1 MYKIYSRRRLRI
13 KKPNF
18 KWIKGSKRLK
28 GVGTKNSGKATKII
42 LILIIA
48 FETASLILNHINPIF
63 EQVSKYEAK
72 KLATFVAND
81 QTTKVM
87 QNYNYDSMFT
97 IEKDAEGNVTMINMN
112 MYRVNI
118 IISDIAYYIQEQMK
132 KPENCNISI
141 PIGNLLGVNLFSGY
155 GPNIKM
161 EVVLLG
167 TIETDLRSEFIAKG
181 INQTL
186 HRVYLQIDCPVQ
198 ILSSYKTIEEKISN
212 QFLVAENVI
221 VGKIPETY
229 YNLESFENP
238 QDTMEAI
245 N

>member
-13 KKPNF
+13 KKPQL
-18 KWIKGSKRLK
+18 KVGK
-28 GVGTKNSGKATKII
+28 GVKSQGKITTII

-48 FETASLILNHINPIF
+48 FETASLLLNYMNPIF
-63 EQVSKYEAK
+63 EQVSSYEAQ

-87 QNYNYDSMFT
+87 QNYNYDTMFT
-97 IEKDAEGNVTMINMN
+97 IEKDSEGNISMIQMN

-132 KPENCNISI
+132 QPKNSTVSI
-141 PIGNLLGVNLFSGY
+141 PMGNLLGIDLFSGY

-161 EVVLLG
+161 KVVLLG
-167 TIETDLRSEFIAKG
+167 TVETDLRSEFIAKG

-198 ILSSYKTIEEKISN
+198 ILSSYKTLEENISN
-212 QFLVAENVI
+212 QFLIAENVI
-221 VGKIPETY
+221 VGKIPSTY
-229 YNLESFENP
+229 YNLEGFEKP
-238 QDTMEAI
+238 EDTMETI

>member
-1 MYKIYSRRRLRI
+1 MYKIYSR
-13 KKPNF
+13 
-18 KWIKGSKRLK
+18 KRLK
-28 GVGTKNSGKATKII
+28 IKGIKNKGKITKII

-48 FETASLILNHINPIF
+48 FETASLILNYLNPIY
-63 EQVSKYEAK
+63 EQISKYEAK

-97 IEKDAEGNVTMINMN
+97 IQKDAEGNVSLIEMN

-132 KPENCNISI
+132 KPEICSVSI
-141 PIGNLLGVNLFSGY
+141 PMGSLTGVKLFSGF
-155 GPNIKM
+155 GPNLKM
-161 EVVLLG
+161 RVVLLG
-167 TIETDLRSEFIAKG
+167 NVETDLRSEFIAKG

-198 ILSSYKTIEEKISN
+198 ILSSYKTVEENVSN
-212 QFLVAENVI
+212 QFLLAENVI
-221 VGKIPETY
+221 LGEIPSTY
-229 YNLESFENP
+229 YNLEGLEGAN
-238 QDTMEAI
+238 DTLNALD
-245 N
+245 

>member
-18 KWIKGSKRLK
+18 KWIKGQKRIK
-28 GVGTKNSGKATKII
+28 SVGRNSGKTTKII

-63 EQVSKYEAK
+63 EQVSKYEAM

-87 QNYNYDSMFT
+87 QNYNYESMFT
-97 IEKDAEGNVTMINMN
+97 IEKDAEGNVSMINMN

-141 PIGNLLGVNLFSGY
+141 PIGNLLGVNLFSGF

-167 TIETDLRSEFIAKG
+167 TVETDLRSEFIAKG

-212 QFLVAENVI
+212 QFLLAENVI
-221 VGKIPETY
+221 VGKIPDTY

>member
-18 KWIKGSKRLK
+18 KWIKGPKRIK
-28 GVGTKNSGKATKII
+28 SVGTKNSGKAIKII

-97 IEKDAEGNVTMINMN
+97 IEKDAEGNVSMINMN

-141 PIGNLLGVNLFSGY
+141 PIGNLLGVNLFSGF

-167 TIETDLRSEFIAKG
+167 TVETDLRSEFISKG

-212 QFLVAENVI
+212 QFLLAENVI
-221 VGKIPETY
+221 LGKIPETY

>member
-1 MYKIYSRRRLRI
+1 MHKIYSRKR
-13 KKPNF
+13 F
-18 KWIKGSKRLK
+18 KLKSFKYKG
-28 GVGTKNSGKATKII
+28 KITTI
-42 LILIIA
+42 VLILIIA
-48 FETASLILNHINPIF
+48 FETATLILNYMNPIF
-63 EQVSKYEAK
+63 EQISSYEAK

-87 QNYNYDSMFT
+87 QNYNYDSMFS
-97 IEKDAEGNVTMINMN
+97 IEKDEDGKISMIQIN

-132 KPENCNISI
+132 KPENCTVSI
-141 PIGNLLGVNLFSGY
+141 PMGNLLGIDLFSGY

-161 EVVLLG
+161 KVVLLG
-167 TIETDLRSEFIAKG
+167 SVATDLRSEFIAKG

-198 ILSSYKTIEEKISN
+198 ILSSYKNMEENISN
-212 QFLVAENVI
+212 QFLLAENVI
-221 VGKIPETY
+221 VGEIPSTY
-229 YNLESFENP
+229 YNLEGIENTE
-238 QDTMEAI
+238 DTLNAI

>member
-13 KKPNF
+13 KKPQ
-18 KWIKGSKRLK
+18 LK
-28 GVGTKNSGKATKII
+28 IWKGTKGKGKITTII

-48 FETASLILNHINPIF
+48 FETASLLLNYMNPIF
-63 EQVSKYEAK
+63 EQLSVYEAK
-72 KLATFVAND
+72 KLATFVANN

-97 IEKDAEGNVTMINMN
+97 IQKDSEGNVSMIQMN

-132 KPENCNISI
+132 EPENSTVSI
-141 PIGNLLGVNLFSGY
+141 PMGNLLGVDVFSGY

-161 EVVLLG
+161 NVVLLG
-167 TIETDLRSEFIAKG
+167 TVQTDLRSEFIAKG

-198 ILSSYKTIEEKISN
+198 ILSSYKTLEENISN
-212 QFLVAENVI
+212 QFLIAENVI
-221 VGKIPETY
+221 VGKIPSTY

-238 QDTMEAI
+238 EDTMETI

>member
-1 MYKIYSRRRLRI
+1 MYKIYSRKRFTI
-13 KKPNF
+13 KKLKN
-18 KWIKGSKRLK
+18 KG
-28 GVGTKNSGKATKII
+28 KITQI
-42 LILIIA
+42 FLILIIA
-48 FETASLILNHINPIF
+48 FETATLLLNYINPIF
-63 EQVSKYEAK
+63 EQVSTYEAK

-87 QNYNYDSMFT
+87 QNYNYDSMFS
-97 IEKDAEGNVTMINMN
+97 IEKDEEGNVSMIQMN

-132 KPENCNISI
+132 KPENCSVLI
-141 PIGNLLGVNLFSGY
+141 PMGNLLGIDLFSGY

-161 EVVLLG
+161 KVVLLG
-167 TIETDLRSEFIAKG
+167 AVETDLRSEFVAKG

-198 ILSSYKTIEEKISN
+198 ILSSYKTMEQSISN
-212 QFLVAENVI
+212 QFLIAENVI
-221 VGKIPETY
+221 LGEIPSTY
-229 YNLESFENP
+229 YNLEGVENA
-238 QDTMEAI
+238 QDTLNAI

>member
-1 MYKIYSRRRLRI
+1 MYKIYSRRRIRI
-13 KKPNF
+13 KKPQF
-18 KWIKGSKRLK
+18 KIGK
-28 GVGTKNSGKATKII
+28 GTKSKGKVTTVI

-48 FETASLILNHINPIF
+48 FETASLLLNYINPIF
-63 EQVSKYEAK
+63 EQVSAYEAK
-72 KLATFVAND
+72 KLATFVANN

-97 IEKDAEGNVTMINMN
+97 IEKDNEGNVSMIQMN

-132 KPENCNISI
+132 EPENSDLSI
-141 PIGNLLGVNLFSGY
+141 PMGNLLGVDLFSGY

-161 EVVLLG
+161 KVVLLG
-167 TIETDLRSEFIAKG
+167 TVETDLRSEFIAKG

-198 ILSSYKTIEEKISN
+198 ILSTYKTLEEKISN
-212 QFLVAENVI
+212 QFLIAENVI
-221 VGKIPETY
+221 VGKIPSTY
-229 YNLESFENP
+229 YNLEGFENP
-238 QDTMEAI
+238 EDTMETI

>member
-1 MYKIYSRRRLRI
+1 MYKIYSR
-13 KKPNF
+13 
-18 KWIKGSKRLK
+18 KRLK
-28 GVGTKNSGKATKII
+28 LKNIKNKRKITTII
-42 LILIIA
+42 LVLIIA
-48 FETASLILNHINPIF
+48 LETATLFLKHINPIF
-63 EQVSKYEAK
+63 EQVSTYEAK
-72 KLATFVAND
+72 KLATLIAND

-97 IEKDAEGNVTMINMN
+97 VEKDSDGNVSMIQMN

-132 KPENCNISI
+132 KPENSSVSI
-141 PIGNLLGVNLFSGY
+141 PIGNLLGIDLFSGY
-155 GPNIKM
+155 GPNVKM
-161 EVVLLG
+161 RVVLLG
-167 TIETDLRSEFIAKG
+167 SVETDLRSEFIAKG

-212 QFLVAENVI
+212 QFLLAENVI
-221 VGKIPETY
+221 VGRIPETY
-229 YNLESFENP
+229 YNLEGFENP
-238 QDTMEAI
+238 SDTMESI

>member
-1 MYKIYSRRRLRI
+1 MYKIYSRKRLRI

-18 KWIKGSKRLK
+18 KWIKGHKRIK
-28 GVGTKNSGKATKII
+28 SVETNSGKVTKII

-87 QNYNYDSMFT
+87 QNYNYDSMFS
-97 IEKDAEGNVTMINMN
+97 IEKDSEGNVSMINMN

-132 KPENCNISI
+132 KPENCKIAI
-141 PIGNLLGVNLFSGY
+141 PIGNLIGVNLFSGF

-167 TIETDLRSEFIAKG
+167 TVETDLRSEFIAKG

-212 QFLVAENVI
+212 QFLLAENVI

>member
-13 KKPNF
+13 KKPQV
-18 KWIKGSKRLK
+18 KIGK
-28 GVGTKNSGKATKII
+28 GTKSKGKLTTII

-48 FETASLILNHINPIF
+48 FETASLLLNYMNPIF
-63 EQVSKYEAK
+63 EQLSSYEAQ

-97 IEKDAEGNVTMINMN
+97 IEKDSEGNVSMIQMN

-132 KPENCNISI
+132 KPENSTVSI
-141 PIGNLLGVNLFSGY
+141 PMGNLLGVDLFSGY
-155 GPNIKM
+155 GPNIRMK
-161 EVVLLG
+161 VVLLG
-167 TIETDLRSEFIAKG
+167 TVETDLRSEFIAKG

-198 ILSSYKTIEEKISN
+198 ILSSYKTLEENISN
-212 QFLVAENVI
+212 QFLIAENVI
-221 VGKIPETY
+221 VGKIPSTY
-229 YNLESFENP
+229 YNLEGFENP
-238 QDTMEAI
+238 EDTMETI